1 MHATRRSRQY
11 SWVVSL
17 AAVDLLRRERELLAR
32 GEVVAGVDEVG
43 RGALAGPL
51 TVGVVV
57 ITSLTPP
64 PDRLTDSKL
73 LTSSQREA
81 LEVPL
86 RDWALDWSLGSV
98 SAGEIDDWGL
108 RLALAVAA
116 TRALDGLAVRPTFAL
131 LDGSFNLLRAPLDV
145 PFGVASPPE
154 LRYADLAH
162 ETVVK
167 GDATCATIAAASV
180 LAKVQRDRVMVELDQ
195 QFGVFDWARNKGY
208 GAPGHL
214 EALRRHGPSDQHR
227 KSWKL
232 PSLEGRVGPI
242 VAAS

>member
-1 MHATRRSRQY
+1 
-11 SWVVSL
+11 VSL
-17 AAVDLLRRERELLAR
+17 AVVDLLRHERELLAR

-73 LTSSQREA
+73 LTSAQREA

-86 RDWALDWSLGSV
+86 RDWAFDWSLGSV
-98 SAGEIDDWGL
+98 SAKEIDDWGL

-145 PFGVASPPE
+145 PFGVAPPPE

-162 ETVVK
+162 QTVVK
-167 GDATCATIAAASV
+167 GDASV

-208 GAPGHL
+208 GAPVHL

-232 PSLEGRVGPI
+232 PSLEARVGPI